1 MEVCSTWI
9 PVCFLGGYKVR
20 NCFGNN
26 QFLVIV
32 IVVTILIIDIVIQ
45 EASIMAYLRTL
56 CCRYLVNTNA
66 LLNFVTSTFSHSV
79 ILVISLYGL

>member
-1 MEVCSTWI
+1 M
-9 PVCFLGGYKVR
+9 CFLGGYKVR

-45 EASIMAYLRTL
+45 EASIMAY
-56 CCRYLVNTNA
+56 
-66 LLNFVTSTFSHSV
+66 
-79 ILVISLYGL
+79 